1 VKPLLTFALFAYNQE
16 RFIREAIEGAFSQT
30 YIPLE
35 IILSDDCSSDRTFGI
50 MEQMAS
56 GYAGSHRVILN
67 RNKKNLGFGAHI
79 NRVMEL
85 AKGELIIVAAGD
97 DISLPHRS
105 KLFAEVYFNS
115 GRQSKSIFSNVIVID
130 EFGQSRGLY
139 KNQPEPEEKLS
150 FDWLLYKGCKVLGCS
165 HAWSRDIFDIFGP
178 IPPETIFEDT
188 VLPFRSALLGKIS
201 YLHEPLVLYRRHAA
215 STSLSYRD
223 MTCWQDM
230 AKDMKKYSRGRI
242 AMRES
247 WLNDY
252 RCFQK
257 YANDKTNEYRS
268 GIESYLYKLL
278 REQIFEHKFIHS
290 GQSQQMAKA
299 LEYFLRN
306 HFKKKTIKYLMLSI
320 VPSLYFQYV
329 KLKVR
334 RHASRKVDLS

>member
-30 YIPLE
+30 YVPLE

-56 GYAGSHRVILN
+56 DYAGSHRVILN

-105 KLFAEVYFNS
+105 ELFAEVYFNS
-115 GRQSKSIFSNVIVID
+115 GRQAKSIFSNVTVID

-165 HAWSRDIFDIFGP
+165 HAWSKDIFDIFGP
-178 IPPETIFEDT
+178 IPPETIFEDA

-201 YLHEPLVLYRRHAA
+201 YLHEPLVLYRRHASNA
-215 STSLSYRD
+215 SINTRD
-223 MTCWQDM
+223 MRCWQDIVN
-230 AKDMKKYSRGRI
+230 DMKKYSQGRI
-242 AMRES
+242 AIQES
-247 WLNDY
+247 RLTDY
-252 RCFQK
+252 RYFK
-257 YANDKTNEYRS
+257 KFANDKTNEYKS
-268 GIESYLYKLL
+268 GVEYYLYKQL
-278 REQIFEHKFIHS
+278 REQIFEHEFIHS
-290 GQSQQMAKA
+290 NQSRQIAKV

-306 HFKKKTIKYLMLSI
+306 RFKKKTIKYLILSI
-320 VPSLYFQYV
+320 VPSLYFQYIR
-329 KLKVR
+329 LKAR
-334 RHASRKVDLS
+334 RNVLRKVDLS